1 MGCECSCLSK
11 KPEDKNEMVN
21 GIIPEQGLEIEKN
34 ILNEENNPLNGNNI
48 KTENDYDNK
57 SNLSQEIPFDK
68 MPSDKDIIK
77 TGPSRNNYKKIISYD
92 SSLISK
98 IQNQTESIF
107 DYFNDLR
114 TEPDNYERDAEAY
127 GFSNIIQKI
136 KNSDI
141 PCNNLIINS
150 FYNLL
155 LSSYINNYF
164 EEKND
169 ELLIKAIENEEKFNN
184 FNKNLFSVEADINKP
199 NEVVWKLIEKNKDI
213 AYETFFKNNFE
224 YLIISCHQIPDN
236 ENFKC
241 YFLLL
246 SKKNNV

>member
-1 MGCECSCLSK
+1 MGCECNCLNK
-11 KPEDKNEMVN
+11 DAERNEEMVN
-21 GIIPEQGLEIEKN
+21 GIIPGLGIMRESDDLNEKEN
-34 ILNEENNPLNGNNI
+34 ILNDINI
-48 KTENDYDNK
+48 NTENENINK
-57 SNLSQEIPFDK
+57 LNLSKEIPLEQEN
-68 MPSDKDIIK
+68 ILK
-77 TGPSRNNYKKIISYD
+77 TGPSRNNYRKIISYD
-92 SSLISK
+92 SSLVSR
-98 IQNQTESIF
+98 IQNQIESIF
-107 DYFNDLR
+107 DYFNELR
-114 TEPDNYERDAEAY
+114 TEPENYEKDAEEY
-127 GFSNIIQKI
+127 GFSDLIQKI
-136 KNSDI
+136 KNSHI

-155 LSSYINNYF
+155 LSSYINNYS
-164 EEKND
+164 EDKND
-169 ELLIKAIENEEKFNN
+169 NNLIRAIENEEKLKNY
-184 FNKNLFSVEADINKP
+184 NKNLYLVIADINKP